1 MLHYTS
7 SIHALQELLTIGP
20 PSHKEQG
27 GKSIHC
33 KIARTSQSIT
43 YMENG
48 LEYCFIEVTCDD
60 GAQYAIQAYGEE
72 AIELYKETY
81 RCTM

>member
-48 LEYCFIEVTCDD
+48 LEYCF
-60 GAQYAIQAYGEE
+60 Y
-72 AIELYKETY
+72 
-81 RCTM
+81 